1 MTTIQAADAPVI
13 GRAQLGY
20 GVFDADNHYY
30 EPTDCFT
37 RHMPASKLDRA
48 VRPVVR
54 EDGTT
59 GALVGDRELTF
70 LPDPFRERPVQ
81 PGALRQMLRSLKAG
95 RVEEGSDVIEG
106 MRPAFQDREARLRLM
121 DEQGI
126 EAALLLPTL
135 GVCVEHAMSR
145 DVEQTYLNLRAF
157 NEWLDEDW
165 GFAHAGR
172 IYAPP
177 LLSLLD
183 LDRAVDELERVLD
196 RGARVIHLRP
206 GPQGGRAPGDPRYD
220 PFWSRVAEA
229 GVAVAFHIAESGYNE
244 MFSVRYGEEPNPS
257 SHRQSAFQWTS
268 FYGDRPIMDT
278 VSSLIFYNFF
288 GRYPGIRVLSLEN
301 GSLWVPYLLRA
312 MDKMVGMGRHGPW
325 PGGRLDE
332 RPGEVFRRHVLV
344 SPYHEEDVVA
354 LAGEIGASQVLFGS
368 DYPHP
373 EGLADPV
380 SFADALEPLGPEAVR
395 RIMRTNLEEIL

>member
-1 MTTIQAADAPVI
+1 MTTQTANALPGA
-13 GRAQLGY
+13 RSRLGY
-20 GVFDADNHYY
+20 GTFDADNHYY

-37 RHMPASKLDRA
+37 RYMPPSKLHRA
-48 VRPVVR
+48 VRPVRR
-54 EDGTT
+54 EDGTL
-59 GALVGDRELTF
+59 GALVGDDAFTF
-70 LPDPFRERPVQ
+70 LPDPFRERPVR
-81 PGALRQMLRSLKAG
+81 PGALREMLRSLKSG
-95 RVEEGSDVIEG
+95 RVEEGADVVEG
-106 MRPAFQDREARLRLM
+106 MRPAYQDRAARLRLM
-121 DEQGI
+121 DDQGI

-157 NEWLDEDW
+157 NEWLDDDW

-183 LDRAVDELERVLD
+183 LDHAIDELERVLG

-206 GPQGGRAPGDPRYD
+206 GPQGGRAPGDPCYD
-220 PFWSRVAEA
+220 PFWRRVDEA

-244 MFSVRYGEEPNPS
+244 MFSTRYGEEPNPS
-257 SHRQSAFQWTS
+257 SHRQSAFQWTN

-278 VSSLIFYNFF
+278 ISSLIFHNFF

-354 LAGEIGASQVLFGS
+354 LAGLIGTGRVVMGS
-368 DYPHP
+368 DDPHP
-373 EGLADPV
+373 EGW
-380 SFADALEPLGPEAVR
+380 
-395 RIMRTNLEEIL
+395 RTRPTSPPPSPHGGTRPCAAS